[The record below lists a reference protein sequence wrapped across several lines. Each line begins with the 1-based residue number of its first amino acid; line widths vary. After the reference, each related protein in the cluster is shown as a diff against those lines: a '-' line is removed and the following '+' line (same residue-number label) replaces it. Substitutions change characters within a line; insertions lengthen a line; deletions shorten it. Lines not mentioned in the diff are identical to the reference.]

1 MKYLYL
7 MCGPAGSGKS
17 TWINKKIKEWNEEVN
32 CYHVSRDEIRNLLL
46 SDEDKNMFIHE
57 GEVIQTFIDTINNR
71 IHLPEDYSFIFADA
85 THLSEKARN
94 KILDNLD
101 LKDVNVVPV
110 VFNVSLDL
118 TVKHNEKRRKM
129 KRAYVPVSVIR
140 RMYANFQ
147 KPTFHEKHKY
157 HDIIIIGDYDKDY
170 CLKIFKDYRLR
181 FEKEANE

>member
-17 TWINKKIKEWNEEVN
+17 TWIKHKIECLGEDVS
-32 CYHVSRDEIRNLLL
+32 CYHISRDEIRNSLL
-46 SDEDKNMFIHE
+46 SDEDKNMFTHE
-57 GEVIQTFIDTINNR
+57 DEVIQTFIDTINDR
-71 IHLPEDYSFIFADA
+71 IHLPENYSFIFADA

-110 VFNVSLDL
+110 VFNISLDL
-118 TVKHNEKRRKM
+118 TISHNEKRRKI
-129 KRAYVPVSVIR
+129 KRAYVPISVIR

-147 KPTFHEKHKY
+147 KPTFHEKHRY
-157 HDIIIIGDYDKDY
+157 DDIIIIGDYNKDY

-181 FEKEANE
+181 FRKEANE